1 MLTDKETMKRIL
13 IFLLLSMVYSVHGQG
28 LTQSADGKST
38 IPIKGASVSLDL
50 AQTDLTFGYNNYDK
64 AVKATS
70 GRAIYGASVKA
81 KNEEGIG
88 NLFSS
93 GDLVPFGQA
102 QLLAGITWA
111 GKRERTENNLNGPT
125 VIAARLARWEANYR
139 KLLNRELKERI
150 HAACAGIKEESIRTP
165 TERNMIDDLEKFK
178 ATPELF
184 ETAIKD
190 DPNDTE
196 DIRRAKT
203 MVRTFAKDEHAQYGQ
218 VRARF
223 INQFA
228 NNAQDFA
235 AIAPTRFT
243 FFGYG
248 GISSIGFKLFNQ
260 LDSSNLSKSF
270 SNISDQGGNI
280 GIGFNFQ
287 YNNCWFGVTYSYE
300 SSNNFS
306 ELTKKDYTLRT
317 TNTIGSQSL
326 IQETKITGYA
336 GKYGKVELNNF
347 NFDFVYDWGLD
358 DKGNQILI
366 NPYMRASIFS
376 RDTSLLLNKTNLGS
390 GFYFFQKDSK
400 FLGGFYI
407 ELPDVNNNG
416 EKSKP
421 VDQQDIRPSLN
432 RLSFGVVT
440 KFNLSSIFSW

>member
-1 MLTDKETMKRIL
+1 MKRIP
-13 IFLLLSMVYSVHGQG
+13 FLLILLTTYSVYGQG

-50 AQTDLTFGYNNYDK
+50 AQTDLTIGFNNYDK

-70 GRAIYGASVKA
+70 ARGIYGASVKA
-81 KNEEGIG
+81 KNAEGIA

-93 GDLVPFGQA
+93 GDLVPLGQA
-102 QLLAGITWA
+102 QLLAGVTWA
-111 GKRERTENNLNGPT
+111 GKQEKTENNLNGAT
-125 VIAARLARWEANYR
+125 VIMARLGKWETRFR
-139 KLLNRELKERI
+139 KLLNQELKDRI
-150 HAACAGIKEESIRTP
+150 HNACAGIKDEAARAR
-165 TERNMIDDLEKFK
+165 TERNMTDDLEKFK
-178 ATPELF
+178 STPELF
-184 ETAIKD
+184 ETAIED
-190 DPNDTE
+190 GPSDTD
-196 DIRRAKT
+196 DIRMAKK
-203 MVRTFAKDEHAQYGQ
+203 MVRTFAKDQHDEYNLVRNKFIDQ
-218 VRARF
+218 V
-223 INQFA
+223 A
-228 NNAQDFA
+228 NNAQDFS

-243 FFGYG
+243 IFGFG
-248 GISSIGFKLFNQ
+248 GISAIGFKLFNK
-260 LDSSNLSKSF
+260 LDTSNLSKSF
-270 SNISDQGGNI
+270 SNINDRGGNI

-287 YNNCWFGVTYSYE
+287 YNNCWFGVSYSYE
-300 SSNNFS
+300 SSNNFE

-317 TNTIGSQSL
+317 TNTVGSQSL

-347 NFDFVYDWGLD
+347 NVDFVYDWGLD

-366 NPYMRASIFS
+366 NPYLRASIFS
-376 RDTSLLLNKTNLGS
+376 RDTSLLLNKTNLGA

-407 ELPDVNNNG
+407 ELPDVTNNG

-421 VDQQDIRPSLN
+421 ADQQDIRPALN